1 MEFTWWEK
9 TVEYNFIMLLASK
22 SKLFLSPMDGN
33 HEKLGDVALGVKS
46 DFWVMIEFKRDFES
60 IKSEEEKFDDY
71 SQAKNALNDKDG
83 HHHIVYG
90 TQSMDDEANAYLSLR
105 TQTYFSKQPNHL
117 DGLLNSGK
125 AFKEFSDYL
134 NEFTK
139 FKTKKDS
146 NGSGR
151 LVVEDYMMVAGV
163 TTDGQIVECI
173 SMSEFRKEHNLELE
187 VEVVRTNKPSR
198 SL

>member
-1 MEFTWWEK
+1 MEFKWWEK

-22 SKLFLSPMDGN
+22 SNLFLSPMDGN
-33 HEKLGDVALGVKS
+33 HEKLGDTALGIKS
-46 DFWVMIEFKRDFES
+46 DFWVMIEFKRDYES
-60 IKSEEEKFDDY
+60 IKSEEGKFDDY
-71 SQAKNALNDKDG
+71 SQAKAALNDIDG

-90 TQSMDDEANAYLSLR
+90 ALTMDDKNNPYLSLK

-117 DGLLNSGK
+117 DGLLSSGK

-134 NEFTK
+134 NEFIK
-139 FKTKKDS
+139 FKTKKAS
-146 NGSGR
+146 NGSGGT
-151 LVVEDYMMVAGV
+151 VVEDYMMVAGV

-187 VEVVRTNKPSR
+187 VVKTKKPSLGR
-198 SL
+198 